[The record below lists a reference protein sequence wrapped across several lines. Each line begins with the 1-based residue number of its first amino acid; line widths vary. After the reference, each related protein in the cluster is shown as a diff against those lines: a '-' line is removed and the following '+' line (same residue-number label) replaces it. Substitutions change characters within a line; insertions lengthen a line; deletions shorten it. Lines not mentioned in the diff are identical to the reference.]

1 MARTANRGAGLRLL
15 FVMAMVLGVVLG
27 VSAGGQAE
35 GDGANPTSL
44 PAGFEDGPLEPFP
57 ETLTIDMVTGYG
69 PPEAVDKYP
78 TGITPENMPWNEMV
92 LQELNI
98 RINWMWTVP
107 RERFEQRFRL
117 AVASGDVPD
126 IMYIGYRDFM
136 NFVDAGKLQDL
147 RPAFERL
154 ANPGMKQLYE
164 ALGNEPLEMATFD
177 GKLQALPYVLEP
189 TQAFQHLYIRQD
201 WLDALDLQAPTTF
214 EEFERIAL
222 AFAKQDP
229 DGNGEDDTVGLG
241 LYSNIYSP
249 GMSMDARG
257 LFHGFGAYPY
267 AWLERDGELV
277 NGTIQPETQDALDFL
292 RSLYAQG
299 ALDRE
304 FAVFS
309 VDQIVERIVAGE
321 VGMIYGEWWV
331 PAWPLNQSFAADP
344 SAEWKLCRIPS
355 VDGSP
360 GVTITDENLSTEYNV
375 VSADA
380 SPLAADAL
388 MKLFNLT
395 WQGAGADLERV
406 DGLHEK
412 YGDSPW
418 LWIPIRLHTQLN
430 IQRHLGARKALETG
444 DRSHVASIPGLSAQL
459 EMADRWTAGEGD
471 AQDWGV
477 WYSRVAEDGGM
488 GTAMEILE
496 EGRYIESRFYGPP
509 TETELE
515 KASTLQD
522 MTIKFFSDYVMGSV
536 PTDAWEEFVADWKNL
551 GGEAWTEE
559 VNQQYSELRQR

>member
-1 MARTANRGAGLRLL
+1 MTRRRRRHTGAGLVLVL
-15 FVMAMVLGVVLG
+15 VLGVVAIF
-27 VSAGGQAE
+27 SSYATGQAE
-35 GDGANPTSL
+35 GWDANPTAL
-44 PAGFEDGPLEPFP
+44 PAGFNDGPLEPFP
-57 ETLTIDMVTGYG
+57 ETLMIDMVVGYG
-69 PPEAVDKYP
+69 PPEQVDKYP
-78 TGITPENMPWNEMV
+78 TGITPENMPWNDMLLE
-92 LQELNI
+92 ELNI
-98 RINWMWTVP
+98 KINWMWTVS
-107 RERFEQRFRL
+107 RERFDQRFRL

-126 IMYIGYRDFM
+126 IMYISYRDFM
-136 NFVDAGKLQDL
+136 DFVGAGGLQDL
-147 RPAFERL
+147 RSAFERL

-164 ALGNEPLEMATFD
+164 ALDNAPLEMATFD
-177 GKLQALPYVLEP
+177 GKLQALPYTFEP
-189 TQAFQHLYIRQD
+189 TQAFQHVYIRQD
-201 WLDALDLQAPTTF
+201 WLDALGLEAPQTF
-214 EEFERIAL
+214 EEFQEVAL
-222 AFAKQDP
+222 AFAKEDP
-229 DGNGEDDTVGLG
+229 DGDGEHDTVGLG

-321 VGMIYGEWWV
+321 VGMVYGEWWV

-344 SAEWKLCRIPS
+344 NADWKLYRIPS

-360 GVTITDENLSTEYNV
+360 GNTITDENLSTDYNV

-380 SPLAADAL
+380 SPLVADAL
-388 MKLFNLT
+388 MKMFNLM
-395 WQGAGADLERV
+395 WSGAGADV
-406 DGLHEK
+406 DRLAAQNEK
-412 YGDSPW
+412 YGESPW

-430 IQRHLGARKALETG
+430 IQRHLGARRAIETG
-444 DRSHVASIPGLSAQL
+444 DRSHVPTIPGLEAQL
-459 EMADRWTAGEGD
+459 EMADRWMAATGD

-488 GTAMEILE
+488 GAAMEILE
-496 EGRYIESRFYGPP
+496 EGHYIENRFYGPP

-515 KASTLQD
+515 KASTLND
-522 MTIKFFSDYVMGSV
+522 MTTKFFSDYVMGSV
-536 PTDAWEEFVADWKNL
+536 PTDAWEDFVADWKNL
-551 GGEAWTEE
+551 GGDAWTEE
-559 VNQQYSELRQR
+559 VNQQFSELRQR